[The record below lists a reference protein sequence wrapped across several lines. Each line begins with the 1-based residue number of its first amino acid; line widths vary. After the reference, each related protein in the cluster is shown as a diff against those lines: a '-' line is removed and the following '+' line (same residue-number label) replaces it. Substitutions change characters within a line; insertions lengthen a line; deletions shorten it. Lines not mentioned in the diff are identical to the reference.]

1 MSDGPEREITGQ
13 QQEEENP
20 INLPEEARAQ
30 VERALQAGEE
40 LRVAAEADMALPG
53 VFAPTWLVLTDRR
66 LAVFGPNGGSA
77 HTLAEV
83 PLQPGLLLNKREYI
97 SNSLLEAETGETVVP
112 LLRYTHARD
121 DAMERAV
128 ETIQELLPAG
138 GDSVESAGEEVD
150 GEDEEK
156 KGPSE
161 WIAKARRRRKRD
173 ICPKCGKPMPKWMGV
188 CPDCLDKRALLVR
201 LMHRLRPYWRPAA
214 LAFGMSLAAT
224 GMDLYQAP
232 LQRTLVDSILPTH
245 LGPHFP
251 LEVAQHLR
259 SLAFIFLLLLVI
271 RAGNAVLG
279 AARTFIMSA
288 FGERLTFDLR
298 RDVYDHLQKLTI
310 SYYDQKDTGWIM
322 DRVTS
327 DTGNLQSFMTDGF
340 QRTVLNIIT
349 CGVIIVMMLWMDWQL
364 ALLSLLP
371 APIVVIMSSK
381 FMGETRKLYH
391 WTWRRRAAVF
401 SLLSNVIPGVRV
413 VKAFAQEEREGERF
427 VTRSAA
433 YMNSNISV
441 ARTFAGFNRSTGFVM
456 ALSTLIIW
464 GYGGYLVIMH
474 VPGATIG
481 TLIAFMTL
489 VARFYA
495 PLQELTQL
503 SRQIQQAATSASR
516 VFEVLDTQPDMQD
529 APGAPPMPRIEGK
542 VEFKDVSFGYDDR
555 NQVMKGVSFTVQPGE
570 MIGLVGPSGA
580 GKSTTINLLCRF
592 YDVTGGSIEIDGIDI
607 RDVQLHSLRR
617 QIGIVLQ
624 EPFLFVGSVADNIA
638 YGRPEATMEEIMQAA
653 QAANAHEFIIRF
665 PDGYDTMVG
674 ERGTRLSGGERQRI
688 SIARAILKDP
698 RILIF
703 DEATASVDTETEHK
717 IREAIDRL
725 VSGRTT
731 FAIAHRFSTLKNAD
745 RLIVLEKGK
754 VVEMG
759 THEELMA
766 KEEGVF
772 RRLCDMQSEMSRIV
786 AVS

>member
-1 MSDGPEREITGQ
+1 MSDGSERGTPGQ
-13 QQEEENP
+13 EQEEQDP
-20 INLPEEARAQ
+20 INLSEEARAQ
-30 VERALQAGEE
+30 VERALQPGEV
-40 LRVAAEADMALPG
+40 LKVAAEADMALPG
-53 VFAPTWLVLTDRR
+53 VFTPSWLVLTDRR
-66 LAVFGPNGGSA
+66 LAVFSPNGGTP
-77 HTLAEV
+77 HTLANV
-83 PLQPGLLLNKREYI
+83 PVQPGLTLNKREFV
-97 SNSLLEAETGETVVP
+97 SNSLLEAETEEAVTP

-121 DAMERAV
+121 DAIERAV
-128 ETIQELLPAG
+128 DTIKELLPAG
-138 GDSVESAGEEVD
+138 QSSEEAEEEEVD
-150 GEDEEK
+150 EEK
-156 KGPSE
+156 GQAK
-161 WIAKARRRRKRD
+161 WIARARRRRKRD

-201 LMHRLRPYWRPAA
+201 LLHRLRPYWGPAA
-214 LAFGMSLAAT
+214 LAFGMSLSAT
-224 GMDLYQAP
+224 AMDLYQAP
-232 LQRTLVDSILPTH
+232 LQRDLVDKILRAGTGITVSQRLH
-245 LGPHFP
+245 G
-251 LEVAQHLR
+251 
-259 SLAFIFLLLLVI
+259 LAILFVILLVL
-271 RAGNAVLG
+271 RGGMAVLG
-279 AARTFIMSA
+279 AARTFVMSA

-298 RDVYDHLQKLTI
+298 RDVYDHLQKLTV

-327 DTGNLQSFMTDGF
+327 DTGNLQQFMTDGF

-349 CGVIIVMMLWMDWQL
+349 CGVIIVMMLAMDWRDHCRL

-371 APIVVIMSSK
+371 APVVVVMSSQ
-381 FMGETRKLYH
+381 FMGQTRKLYH
-391 WTWRRRAAVF
+391 WTWRRRSAVF

-413 VKAFAQEEREGERF
+413 VKAFAQEQREEDRF
-427 VTRSAA
+427 VQRSAA
-433 YMNSNISV
+433 YMNANISV

-456 ALSTLIIW
+456 ALSSLIIW

-474 VPGATIG
+474 APGASVG
-481 TLIAFMTL
+481 QLIAFMTL
-489 VARFYA
+489 VARFYS

-529 APGAPPMPRIEGK
+529 APNAPPMPPIKGT
-542 VEFKDVSFGYDDR
+542 VEFKDVSFGYDER
-555 NQVMKGVSFTVQPGE
+555 NQVLKNISFTVEPGE

-592 YDVTGGSIEIDGIDI
+592 YDVTGGAIEIDGIDI

-624 EPFLFVGSVADNIA
+624 EPFLFVGTIAENIA

-653 QAANAHEFIIRF
+653 QAANAHEFIVRF

-745 RLIVLEKGK
+745 RLIVLERGK
-754 VVEMG
+754 VAEIG

-766 KEEGVF
+766 KEDGVF
-772 RRLCDMQSEMSRIV
+772 RKLSDMQSEMSRIV
-786 AVS
+786 AVGG

>member
-1 MSDGPEREITGQ
+1 MPDGREREITGQ

-20 INLPEEARAQ
+20 IDLPEEARSQ
-30 VERALQAGEE
+30 VERALQPGEA
-40 LRVAAEADMALPG
+40 LKVAAEADMALPG
-53 VFAPTWLVLTDRR
+53 VFAPSWLVLTDRR
-66 LAVFGPNGGSA
+66 LAVFSPNSGSP

-83 PLQPGLLLNKREYI
+83 PLQPGLALNKREFV
-97 SNSLLEAETGETVVP
+97 SNSLLEAETGEAVVP

-121 DAMERAV
+121 DAMDRAV
-128 ETIQELLPAG
+128 GAIRELLPPAK
-138 GDSVESAGEEVD
+138 EGEEATGAEGD
-150 GEDEEK
+150 GEAEDD
-156 KGPSE
+156 KGQGK
-161 WIAKARRRRKRD
+161 WIAKARRHRKRD
-173 ICPKCGKPMPKWMGV
+173 ICPKCGKPMPRRMGV

-201 LMHRLRPYWRPAA
+201 LLYRLRPYWGPAA
-214 LAFGMSLAAT
+214 TAFAMSLAAI

-232 LQRTLVDSILPTH
+232 LQKTLVDDVLKKGNLRG
-245 LGPHFP
+245 LG
-251 LEVAQHLR
+251 
-259 SLAFIFLLLLVI
+259 IIILLLLFL
-271 RAGNAVLG
+271 RAGTTVLG

-349 CGVIIVMMLWMDWQL
+349 CGVIIVMMLAMNRQL

-371 APIVVIMSSK
+371 APVVVIMSSR
-381 FMGETRKLYH
+381 FMAETRKLYH

-413 VKAFAQEEREGERF
+413 VKAFAQEQREGERF
-427 VTRSAA
+427 VDRSAA
-433 YMNSNISV
+433 YMNANISV

-456 ALSTLIIW
+456 ALSSLIIW
-464 GYGGYLVIMH
+464 GCGGYLVIVH
-474 VPGATIG
+474 APGATVG

-489 VARFYA
+489 VGRFYS

-503 SRQIQQAATSASR
+503 SRQIQQAATSAQR
-516 VFEVLDTQPDMQD
+516 VFEVLDTQPDMLD
-529 APGAPPMPRIEGK
+529 TPGAPPMPRITGK
-542 VEFKDVSFGYDDR
+542 VEFKDVSFGYDER
-555 NQVMKGVSFTVQPGE
+555 SQVLKGVSFTVQPGE
-570 MIGLVGPSGA
+570 MIGLVGASGA

-592 YDVTGGSIEIDGIDI
+592 YDVTSGAIEIDGIDI

-617 QIGIVLQ
+617 QVGIVLQ
-624 EPFLFVGSVADNIA
+624 EPFLFVGSIAENIA

-665 PDGYDTMVG
+665 PEGYDTMVG

-703 DEATASVDTETEHK
+703 DEATASVDTETEQK

-754 VVEMG
+754 VVEIG
-759 THEELMA
+759 THAELMA

-772 RRLCDMQSEMSRIV
+772 RRLCEMQSEMSRIV
-786 AVS
+786 AVSG

>member
-1 MSDGPEREITGQ
+1 MPDGSERENTEQ
-13 QQEEENP
+13 PQEEQDP
-20 INLPEEARAQ
+20 IDLSPEAREQ
-30 VERALQAGEE
+30 VSRALAPGEE
-40 LRVAAEADMALPG
+40 LQVAAEADMALPG
-53 VFAPTWLVLTDRR
+53 VFSPAWLVLTDRR
-66 LAVFGPNGGSA
+66 LAVFGPNGGAA
-77 HTLAEV
+77 HAQVELPLA
-83 PLQPGLLLNKREYI
+83 PGLRLNKREFV
-97 SNSLLEAETGETVVP
+97 SNSLLEAESEEAAIP

-128 ETIQELLPAG
+128 SAIQERLPAPPAAQ
-138 GDSVESAGEEVD
+138 SAD
-150 GEDEEK
+150 GADEESDDES
-156 KGPSE
+156 GDAR
-161 WIAKARRRRKRD
+161 WIEKARRRRKRD
-173 ICPKCGKPMPKWMGV
+173 ICPKCGKPMPRWMGV
-188 CPDCLDKRALLVR
+188 CPDCLDKRALMVR
-201 LMHRLRPYWRPAA
+201 LLQRLRPYRGPAS
-214 LAFGMSLAAT
+214 LAFAMSLAAI
-224 GMDLYQAP
+224 GLDLYQAP
-232 LQRTLVDSILPTH
+232 LQKTLVDDILPH
-245 LGPHFP
+245 GNLRGLGF
-251 LEVAQHLR
+251 L
-259 SLAFIFLLLLVI
+259 FLLLLVM
-271 RAGNAVLG
+271 RAGTAVLG

-288 FGERLTFDLR
+288 FGEQLTYDLR

-340 QRTVLNIIT
+340 QRTVLNLIT
-349 CGVIIVMMLWMDWQL
+349 CSVIIVMMLYMDPSL

-371 APIVVIMSSK
+371 APIVVLMSSK
-381 FMGETRKLYH
+381 FMARTRKLYH
-391 WTWRRRAAVF
+391 WTWRRRSAVF

-413 VKAFAQEEREGERF
+413 VKAFAQEEREEGRF
-427 VTRSAA
+427 LQRSAA
-433 YMNSNISV
+433 YMNANISV

-464 GYGGYLVIMH
+464 GYGGYLVIVH
-474 VPGATIG
+474 APGASVG

-489 VARFYA
+489 VARFYS

-503 SRQIQQAATSASR
+503 SRQIQQASTSAQR
-516 VFEVLDTQPDMQD
+516 VFEVLDTEPDMAD
-529 APGAPPMPRIEGK
+529 APDAPPMPRIEGK
-542 VEFKDVSFGYDDR
+542 VEFKDVHFGYDDR
-555 NQVMKGVSFTVQPGE
+555 SQVLKGVSFTVQPGE
-570 MIGLVGPSGA
+570 MIGLVGASGA

-592 YDVTGGSIEIDGIDI
+592 YDVTGGAIEIDGIDI
-607 RDVQLHSLRR
+607 RDVQLHSLRS

-624 EPFLFVGSVADNIA
+624 EPFLFVGSIAENIA
-638 YGRPEATMEEIMQAA
+638 YGRPDATMEEIMQAA

-754 VVEMG
+754 VVEIG

-766 KEEGVF
+766 KEDGVF
-772 RRLCDMQSEMSRIV
+772 RKLCEMQSEMSRIV
-786 AVS
+786 AVA